1 MELLNQL
8 PFKQSVVVKGNV
20 PRERAGEHASV
31 ERLAEVAASNVR
43 VINENAKIRK
53 PTRRMSLAN
62 QLPTVPID
70 SNKKPETQKRR

>member
-20 PRERAGEHASV
+20 PRERAGERASV

-43 VINENAKIRK
+43 VINENAKIR
-53 PTRRMSLAN
+53 
-62 QLPTVPID
+62 
-70 SNKKPETQKRR
+70 